1 MDFRSFIT
9 EEEETLQNQV
19 KCRTLKDRT
28 KLKRVSAL
36 YIYTLC

>member
-28 KLKRVSAL
+28 KLN
-36 YIYTLC
+36 YTTAG